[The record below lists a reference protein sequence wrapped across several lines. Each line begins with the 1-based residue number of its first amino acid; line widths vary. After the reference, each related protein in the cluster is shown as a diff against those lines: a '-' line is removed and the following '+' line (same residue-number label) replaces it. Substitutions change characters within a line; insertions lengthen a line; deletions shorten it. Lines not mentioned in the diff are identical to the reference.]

1 MTPKSQTNGS
11 GSTNG
16 TPTLSPLKRALL
28 AVERMQKR
36 VNATEA
42 QRYEPIAIVGMSCR
56 FPGRATSPEAFWELL
71 RTGKDGIEE
80 VPPYRWDIDA
90 YYSPDASEKGKMTT
104 RWGGFVGPVD
114 GFDASFFGISPR
126 EAIYM
131 DPQQRLTLEVTWEA
145 LENAGLS
152 TDRLA
157 GTQAGVF
164 IGVSSYDY
172 GFLLGSDVDAIE
184 AYSNTSAMSVL
195 AGRLSYFFDLHGE
208 TVAVDT
214 ACSSSLVALDHACKS
229 LRNGTCSMALAGGVN
244 LILSPE
250 ATISFSK
257 FGMMAADGRCKTFDA
272 RADGYVRGEGCGV
285 IVLKRLSDA
294 LRDEDT
300 ILALVRGSAVNHGGK
315 ASGLTVPNGLAQQQV
330 IEQALADGKID
341 PATITH
347 IEAHGTGTSLGD
359 PIEIEALKKVYGA
372 LSEAGPCAISSIKTN
387 IGHLEAAAGIAGIIK
402 TVLALQH
409 RALPPHLHL
418 QQLNPSIHLDDSRF
432 QIPNDLH
439 TWETANETPRRAG
452 VSSFG
457 FSGTNAHV
465 VLEEAPASSTEA
477 TSQSAYLLPFSA
489 KTSEALRA
497 YAERYIAFLQEASDL
512 EAVCYSAS
520 VRRTHLRHR
529 CAISGA
535 TREALIENLTA
546 YTSEDHLP
554 AGVVG
559 QKRPGFRPKVAFV
572 FSGQG
577 AQYPGMAQTL
587 LTHEP
592 QFCDVFR
599 ACDAAFQQHA
609 DWSLETFVGDSSQ
622 HDRVD
627 DTEVAQPLLCA
638 YEIAL
643 FEWWKQAGLDVA
655 CVIGHSVGELAAA
668 YAAGMLSIE
677 EAMRLAYHRGRIMQQ
692 ATGDGRMLAVALN
705 EEAASARIAP
715 YGDAVGVA
723 ALNRPGMT
731 VISGTEAALL
741 DVADQ
746 LKHDGVFHRWLGVN
760 YAFHSAQMDPH
771 AEAVTQA
778 IGDLVVTAGAV
789 PMISTVTGTTITAD
803 ALDAAYWGRQLRAA
817 VRFQDAVTQA
827 ATEGCNVFIE
837 VGPSAALTGAL
848 TACLEHLESAPL
860 IVASEQGASEI
871 ETVGLR
877 RALGHLYT
885 NGVAFDWRSLYPEG
899 GRNITLPTYPWQRE
913 SYWFSHTPRHAQRK
927 VVTNAL
933 HPLLHERVRSPRL
946 KDIVFSTEIDLETLA
961 YLRDH
966 RLHDTVVIPAM
977 AFLEMADA
985 AAHLAFPETP
995 HAIVDFE
1002 MQEPLLLPDEDL
1014 RTLQCILSPAEEER
1028 STFEIYSQR
1037 PDASA
1042 DTPWTCH
1049 AIGTV
1054 ALNPPEL
1061 PQGDPALFEQ
1071 PVTTPKDPEEFYAE
1085 SRIRGLDYGPLF
1097 QITDTANLHGEVS
1110 LAHIT
1115 LPEALHSSTKDY
1127 QLHPILLDACLHG
1140 ISSLLPDQLR
1150 QAMNLY
1156 LPLRLERYAF
1166 QGNTP
1171 KQLWCATYM
1180 RPTEEETPET
1190 YTSDLYLFDE
1200 DQRPVGVIEGLV
1212 IQRISVEGLL
1222 RATLNNPDQWL
1233 YEPTWHPAPLESPEP
1248 KSSTNHNQRWLLL
1261 ADTQGYVNTLAKAL
1275 ADQQISYTTVFAGE
1289 TFAQAKAHYTVR
1301 STEPT
1306 DYARLFESLRTTE
1319 DAAPFTHV
1327 VYGWGLD
1334 TPSVED
1340 ISETSLIED
1349 PTLGC
1354 EAALHFV
1361 QSLIAQETL
1370 QAPRFT
1376 LLTRGSQ
1383 YIAQAPHAAA
1393 ATQAPLW
1400 SFGKILAL
1408 EHAELQGL
1416 LVDLDP
1422 TADTLDAAPLV
1433 QEITTVTEEQVA
1445 YRNGQRYV
1453 PRLDRF
1459 AITEAP
1465 HALLSNPAQP
1475 FALTIEDKGILD
1487 NLTLVPSERQAPG
1500 PHEVEIEVRAA
1511 GLNFRDVLNAMDLY
1525 PGDAGLLGSECAGT
1539 IVAIGSEVTELQVG
1553 DEVLGI
1559 ASGTFQRYVT
1569 THAGLVTRKPESLS
1583 FEDAAALPIVYLTA
1597 AYALNHLA
1605 KIQAGDRILIH
1616 SGSGG
1621 VGLAAIALA
1630 QQAGGEIFATA
1641 GSPEKRAFLKELGVP
1656 HVLHSRTLDFADD
1669 IMRITNGAGV
1679 DIVLNALIGDA
1690 LQRSVD
1696 VLNDTGRFIEIGKP
1710 EGWNETRF
1718 NEQKPNAFYAQI
1730 DMAER
1735 FANDPLVCRELF
1747 ENLITA
1753 FDAGTLQAPPITSFP
1768 IGKAVDAFRFM
1779 AQAKHI
1785 GKIVLL
1791 VPTELQLLIHPD
1803 STYLITGGL
1812 GGLGRAVA
1820 TRLIEQGAQHLVLVG
1835 RSQPSEAAAAWLAEH
1850 RANGVT
1856 VAVHQADVTVAAD
1869 VEALFAD
1876 IADTLPPMRGIIHA
1890 AGLLDDGILMRLT
1903 PERFHTVMAPKVL
1916 GTWYLHRHSEDLS
1929 LDFFVLFSSAAA
1941 LLGSPGQANYVA
1953 GNAFMD
1959 ALAHHRRHQ
1968 RQPALSINWG
1978 FWAEIGKA
1986 AEGDQPRNLF
1996 PGIWTIPP
2004 DQGLTVL
2011 ERLLTTS
2018 AAQVGVMPIH
2028 WPMLLHAFR
2037 QQRVPSF
2044 FQVLAEQAPTQTAK
2058 GPALRIDQALLDTL
2072 AEATPEER
2080 HQHMIVHL
2088 SKQVT
2093 AVLRMDASSGL
2104 EPQQGLFDLG
2114 MDSLMAVELKNR
2126 LEATLGIQLS
2136 TAAPFNYPTI
2146 EKLAGHLVTLLFPDT
2161 PSAIPE
2167 EQATDATDA
2176 VQEALVADVQAM
2188 SEDEAQALID
2198 AELAT
2203 LLEDTSKHE

>member
-36 VNATEA
+36 VDATEA
-42 QRYEPIAIVGMSCR
+42 QRHEPIAIVGMSCR
-56 FPGRATSPEAFWELL
+56 FPGGATSPDAFWKLL
-71 RTGKDGIEE
+71 QTGTDGIEE

-90 YYSPDASEKGKMTT
+90 YYSPDASDHGKMTT

-131 DPQQRLTLEVTWEA
+131 DPQQRLILEVTWEA
-145 LENAGLS
+145 LEHAGF
-152 TDRLA
+152 TAERRA
-157 GTQAGVF
+157 GSQTGVF

-172 GFLLGSDVDAIE
+172 GFLLAADISAIE

-195 AGRLSYFFDLHGE
+195 AGRLAYFFDLHGE

-214 ACSSSLVALDHACKS
+214 ACSSSLVALNHACKS
-229 LRNGTCSMALAGGVN
+229 LRNGTCNMALAGGVN

-294 LRDEDT
+294 VRDDDT
-300 ILALVRGSAVNHGGK
+300 ILALVRGTAVNHGGK

-330 IEQALADGKID
+330 IEQALADGKLD

-372 LSEAGPCAISSIKTN
+372 PSEAGPCAISSIKTN

-402 TVLALQH
+402 TVLTLQH
-409 RALPPHLHL
+409 QTLPPHLHL

-432 QIPNDLH
+432 QIPDALQ
-439 TWETANETPRRAG
+439 TWETANATPRRAG

-465 VLEEAPASSTEA
+465 VLEEAPTSSAEA
-477 TSQSAYLLPFSA
+477 TTSQPAYLLPLSA
-489 KTSEALRA
+489 KTPEALRA
-497 YAERYIAFLQEASDL
+497 YAERYIDFLQETPDL

-529 CAISGA
+529 CAVSGA

-559 QKRPGFRPKVAFV
+559 QKKLGFRPKVAFV

-577 AQYPGMAQTL
+577 AQYPGMAQAL
-587 LTHEP
+587 LAQDPT
-592 QFCDVFR
+592 FRDVFR

-609 DWSLETFVGDSSQ
+609 DWSLEAFVGDSSQ

-643 FEWWKQAGLDVA
+643 FEWWKQTGLDAA

-692 ATGDGRMLAVALN
+692 ATGDGRMLAVALD
-705 EEAASARIAP
+705 EEATSARIAP
-715 YGDAVGVA
+715 YGAAVGVA

-746 LKHDGVFHRWLGVN
+746 LKHDDVFHRWLGVN

-778 IGDLVVTAGAV
+778 IGDLVVTSGML

-837 VGPSAALTGAL
+837 IGPSAALTGAL
-848 TACLEHLESAPL
+848 TACLEHLESTP
-860 IVASEQGASEI
+860 IVVASEQGASET

-885 NGVAFDWRSLYPEG
+885 NGVVFKWHVLYRQG
-899 GRNITLPTYPWQRE
+899 GRNVTLPTYPWQRE

-927 VVTNAL
+927 AVTNAL

-946 KDIVFSTEIDLETLA
+946 KDIVFSAEIDLEALA

-985 AAHLAFPETP
+985 AAHLAFPEMP

-1002 MQEPLLLPDEDL
+1002 MQEPLLLPDEEP

-1049 AIGTV
+1049 ATGTV
-1054 ALNPPEL
+1054 ILHPPEVHV
-1061 PQGDPALFEQ
+1061 GDPALFEE
-1071 PVTTPKDPEEFYAE
+1071 PITKPEDPEEFYAE
-1085 SRIRGLDYGPLF
+1085 SRIRGLDYGSYF
-1097 QITDTANLHGEVS
+1097 QATDVANLHGDVS
-1110 LAHIT
+1110 LSHIA
-1115 LPEALHSSTKDY
+1115 LPPDLHEQAANY
-1127 QLHPILLDACLHG
+1127 QVHPIVLDACLHG
-1140 ISSLLPDQLR
+1140 LSPILPSHVR
-1150 QAMNLY
+1150 QALNLY
-1156 LPLRLERYAF
+1156 LPLRLERYVFRGDAP
-1166 QGNTP
+1166 Q
-1171 KQLWCATYM
+1171 QLWCAARL
-1180 RPTEEETPET
+1180 RPSEEAQPET
-1190 YTSDLYLFDE
+1190 YTSDLYLFDG

-1212 IQRISVEGLL
+1212 IQRISAEGLL

-1233 YEPTWHPAPLESPEP
+1233 YAPTWHPVPLESSEP
-1248 KSSTNHNQRWLLL
+1248 TSSTNQRWLLL
-1261 ADTQGYVNTLAKAL
+1261 ADTQGYIDALAQAL
-1275 ADQQISYTTVFAGE
+1275 ADQQISYTTVLAGE
-1289 TFAQAKAHYTVR
+1289 AFAQAEAQYTINP
-1301 STEPT
+1301 SEPT
-1306 DYARLFESLRTTE
+1306 NYTRLFESLRREDTTSV
-1319 DAAPFTHV
+1319 THV

-1334 TPSVED
+1334 TPSVEG
-1340 ISETSLIED
+1340 ISETSLTKD

-1361 QSLIAQETL
+1361 QALIAQETP

-1383 YIAQAPHAAA
+1383 YVAQAPHAAA

-1422 TADTLDAAPLV
+1422 TVDKLNAALLL
-1433 QEITTVTEEQVA
+1433 QEITTVTEDQVA

-1459 AITEAP
+1459 ALAEAP
-1465 HALLSNPAQP
+1465 HALLRDPAQP

-1487 NLTLVPSERQAPG
+1487 NLTMVPSERRAPG
-1500 PHEVEIEVRAA
+1500 PREVEIEVRAA

-1525 PGDAGLLGSECAGT
+1525 PGDAGPLGSECAGT

-1559 ASGTFQRYVT
+1559 AGGTFQRYVT

-1583 FEDAAALPIVYLTA
+1583 FEDAAALPIVFLTA
-1597 AYALNHLA
+1597 AYALDHLA

-1630 QQAGGEIFATA
+1630 QQAGAEIFATA

-1669 IMRITNGAGV
+1669 IRRITDGAGM

-1696 VLNDTGRFIEIGKP
+1696 VLSDTGRFIEIGKP
-1710 EGWNETRF
+1710 EGWDEARF
-1718 NEQKPNAFYAQI
+1718 KAQKPNAFYTQI

-1735 FANDPLVCRELF
+1735 FTNDPLVCRQLF
-1747 ENLITA
+1747 DNLTTA
-1753 FDAGTLQAPPITSFP
+1753 FDAGTLQAPPVTSFP
-1768 IGKAVDAFRFM
+1768 IAKAVDAFRFM

-1785 GKIVLL
+1785 GKIVLT
-1791 VPTELQLLIHPD
+1791 VPTKPQLLIRPD

-1820 TRLIEQGAQHLVLVG
+1820 TRLIEQGAQHLALIG
-1835 RSQPSEAAAAWLAEH
+1835 RNHPSEAAADWLAEH

-1856 VAVHQADVTVAAD
+1856 LAVYQADVTVAAD

-1876 IADTLPPMRGIIHA
+1876 IADALPPVRGIIHA

-1903 PERFHTVMAPKVL
+1903 PERFRTVMAPKVL
-1916 GTWYLHRHSEDLS
+1916 GTWHLHRHSEELS

-1968 RQPALSINWG
+1968 HQPALSINWG
-1978 FWAEIGKA
+1978 FWAEIGTA

-2058 GPALRIDQALLDTL
+2058 GPALRINQALLGTL

-2146 EKLAGHLVTLLFPDT
+2146 EKLAGHLVTLLFPDV
-2161 PSAIPE
+2161 PSATPE
-2167 EQATDATDA
+2167 GQATDETANA
-2176 VQEALVADVQAM
+2176 QEALVADVQAM